1 MNIYRN
7 IELQKENQT
16 LVLSVVRSARKTIGL
31 QVCGNGD
38 AVLRI
43 PNQLRQMRYR
53 VLAANM
59 HGIWK
64 KSGADADANGNSGRR
79 PVLFRWENYPVVNW
93 KK

>member
-31 QVCGNGD
+31 QVCENGD

-43 PNQLRQMRYR
+43 PNQLSADALQKY
-53 VLAANM
+53 LE
-59 HGIWK
+59 
-64 KSGADADANGNSGRR
+64 KSGADADANGTAAWDRCCSGGRII
-79 PVLFRWENYPVVNW
+79 P
-93 KK
+93 